1 VTAPSWL
8 GDPHWV
14 VPSVAITTVWWTLG
28 FNFVLYL
35 AGLQDIPRDVYEASA
50 LDGASPWQQITR
62 ITVPMLGR
70 TTTLVTVLQVIASLK
85 LFDQSYLLTGATGGP
100 NQSGRSAVGYVYD
113 SGFVDNR
120 IGYAS
125 ATAFLLFLVV
135 LLVSMGWFRL
145 VRRAE
150 KGA

>member
-1 VTAPSWL
+1 VLRCAAER
-8 GDPHWV
+8 WV
-14 VPSVAITTVWWTLG
+14 LKSPGHLW
-28 FNFVLYL
+28 
-35 AGLQDIPRDVYEASA
+35 A
-50 LDGASPWQQITR
+50 LDALLAVYPDAR
-62 ITVPMLGR
+62 IVQTHRDP
-70 TTTLVTVLQVIASLK
+70 LQVIASLK

-100 NQSGRSAVGYVYD
+100 KQSGRSAVGYVYD